1 MPPSDS
7 ATGAVTGAYSD
18 RLDRTVNDIKQSE
31 ERRHEYMVTM
41 IREMEIR
48 AEERDKVREEEREKV
63 RKEEREK
70 GIEQGREAERV
81 NNVRAMF
88 ASGMSVES
96 IANILKAD
104 VSLIRK
110 WCGGAGQ

>member
-1 MPPSDS
+1 MPLSDS
-7 ATGAVTGAYSD
+7 ACGTVTGAYSD

-48 AEERDKVREEEREKV
+48 AEEREKVRE
-63 RKEEREK
+63 EEREK